1 MLNHLRYQALI
12 WMIFC
17 IMIPGIASAKGSGK
31 APAVV
36 APSWFGKVPSIQ
48 QQLEFHWLRQAL
60 EKSHDLRLQ
69 QAFEQAHLRFL
80 EKKGSQSCKFIECS
94 LQVHQEFEGTI
105 LYLFNVQKNG
115 PESRQTLFF
124 SHGSQNW
131 FEAHRF
137 CQDCL
142 SEPNI
147 GMLELAESFQSQA
160 RSVKPFPEVE
170 ETRQLVQHETE
181 DFSKKQVL
189 SLIHI

>member
-36 APSWFGKVPSIQ
+36 AHSWFGKVPSIQ

-69 QAFEQAHLRFL
+69 QTFEQAHLRFL
-80 EKKGSQSCKFIECS
+80 EKKSSQRCKFIECS

-115 PESRQTLFF
+115 LESRQTLFF
-124 SHGSQNW
+124 SLGSKNW
-131 FEAHRF
+131 F
-137 CQDCL
+137 
-142 SEPNI
+142 
-147 GMLELAESFQSQA
+147 
-160 RSVKPFPEVE
+160 
-170 ETRQLVQHETE
+170 
-181 DFSKKQVL
+181 
-189 SLIHI
+189 

>member
-17 IMIPGIASAKGSGK
+17 IMVPSIASAKGSGK

-69 QAFEQAHLRFL
+69 QTFEQAHLRFL

-94 LQVHQEFEGTI
+94 LQVHQEFGGTI
-105 LYLFNVQKNG
+105 LYLFNVQKDG

-131 FEAHRF
+131 FETHRF

-170 ETRQLVQHETE
+170 ETRQVVKPETE
-181 DFSKKQVL
+181 DL

>member
-60 EKSHDLRLQ
+60 EKSHDLKLQ
-69 QAFEQAHLRFL
+69 QDFEQAHLRFF
-80 EKKGSQSCKFIECS
+80 EKKGSK
-94 LQVHQEFEGTI
+94 
-105 LYLFNVQKNG
+105 
-115 PESRQTLFF
+115 
-124 SHGSQNW
+124 
-131 FEAHRF
+131 
-137 CQDCL
+137 
-142 SEPNI
+142 
-147 GMLELAESFQSQA
+147 
-160 RSVKPFPEVE
+160 
-170 ETRQLVQHETE
+170 
-181 DFSKKQVL
+181 L

>member
-69 QAFEQAHLRFL
+69 QTFEQAHLRFL

-142 SEPNI
+142 SAVSYTHLTLPTS
-147 GMLELAESFQSQA
+147 G
-160 RSVKPFPEVE
+160 
-170 ETRQLVQHETE
+170 
-181 DFSKKQVL
+181 
-189 SLIHI
+189 